1 MIKFFNVTFNFQFS
15 DSWVEEAKDKYC
27 KNYSKP
33 LVTNVSNQTEC
44 QARCEADS
52 NCVGISYSHM
62 EEKKNFCFI
71 CNDAILSNATNNF
84 GFYRKKG
91 TLLIEYTFEPEFQEY
106 LLKIIRNYVITFTD
120 ACKPNP
126 CHFGGIC
133 LKDGSDGYTCNCSKT
148 GYTGR
153 LCNIGKLTVDI
164 IVYLY

>member
-1 MIKFFNVTFNFQFS
+1 MIVNRSCINVTFHFQFS

-91 TLLIEYTFEPEFQEY
+91 TLLIEYTFEPEFF
-106 LLKIIRNYVITFTD
+106 L
-120 ACKPNP
+120 
-126 CHFGGIC
+126 
-133 LKDGSDGYTCNCSKT
+133 
-148 GYTGR
+148 
-153 LCNIGKLTVDI
+153 NIS
-164 IVYLY
+164 